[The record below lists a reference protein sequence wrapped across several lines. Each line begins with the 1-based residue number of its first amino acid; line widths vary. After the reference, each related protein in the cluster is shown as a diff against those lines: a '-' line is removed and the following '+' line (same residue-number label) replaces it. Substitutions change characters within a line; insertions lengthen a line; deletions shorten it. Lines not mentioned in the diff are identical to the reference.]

1 MRTRLRAL
9 ALGVSLLA
17 ASAAANAFELVHD
30 EGTLALPATPKTIV
44 SFDLGVLDSMAA
56 LDIPVAGVPKSS
68 YEGALSRFNSAPVV
82 GTLFEPDFAK
92 LKEIKPD
99 LIVAS
104 GRSRKAMPELSAIAP
119 TVTLGA
125 DTNDFVATFK
135 ADNLA
140 LAKAFGKEARAEA
153 ALDRIQKNLDALR
166 QVNQGKAGVF
176 LFVVK
181 DNIMAHAPGD
191 RFGYAYELAGLKPVL
206 PAREPGAE
214 PAARPEPGS
223 PQAKAAV
230 AKRAAEISAIAK
242 AEPDWLIVLD
252 RGAIN
257 GAEKTAAKTL
267 EAHPELAKT
276 RAFREGRVYYV
287 DPNPW
292 YVVGTGLANMESISE
307 DMLKAMKP

>member
-1 MRTRLRAL
+1 MMRTRLRAL

-17 ASAAANAFELVHD
+17 GTVANAFELVHD
-30 EGTLALPATPKTIV
+30 EGTLKLPAVPETIV
-44 SFDLGVLDSMAA
+44 SFDLGVLDSLNA

-68 YEGALSRFNSAPVV
+68 YEGPLERFNSAPVV
-82 GTLFEPDFAK
+82 GTLFEPDFDT
-92 LKEIKPD
+92 LKQIKPD
-99 LIVAS
+99 LIVAGS
-104 GRSRKAMPELSAIAP
+104 RSRPAIPALSAIAP

-140 LAKAFGKEARAEA
+140 LARAFGKQAQAEA
-153 ALDRIQKNLDALR
+153 ALARIQENLDALH
-166 QVNQGKAGVF
+166 QANQGKTGAF

-181 DNIMAHAPGD
+181 GNVMAHAPGD

-206 PAREPGAE
+206 PARD
-214 PAARPEPGS
+214 PAAATAERPAPDS
-223 PQAKAAV
+223 PQAKALA
-230 AKRAAEISAIAK
+230 ARRAAEIAAIAQ

-267 EAHPELAKT
+267 AAHPDLSRT
-276 RAFREGRVYYV
+276 RAFREGRVYYAE
-287 DPNPW
+287 PNPW
-292 YVVGTGLANMESISE
+292 YVVGTGLANLEAIS
-307 DMLKAMKP
+307 DNMLKAMGQ